1 MNPNKALHTIHPG
14 KFLQEILEELG
25 ISQAAFARD
34 IGLSPMRISHVIKG
48 DRPVTAEMALL
59 FGKAFGQSPR
69 YWLNLQADYDLKI
82 AERKVVVR
90 LSHMHRKAA
99 VEVGKRAV
107 GISTKR

>member
-1 MNPNKALHTIHPG
+1 MIPNNALPAVHPG
-14 KFLQEILEELG
+14 KFLKEILEELG

-48 DRPVTAEMALL
+48 NRPVTAEMALL
-59 FGKAFGQSPR
+59 FGKVFGQSPR

-90 LSHMHRKAA
+90 LSHIHRKAA
-99 VEVGKRAV
+99 VEAAPRSK
-107 GISTKR
+107 

>member
-1 MNPNKALHTIHPG
+1 MIRNKALPPVHPG
-14 KFLQEILEELG
+14 KFLQEILEELC
-25 ISQAAFARD
+25 ITQAAFARD

-90 LSHMHRKAA
+90 LSHIHRKVA
-99 VEVGKRAV
+99 VEEARR
-107 GISTKR
+107 SR